1 MTAPVSAARAIARA
15 AGMILVVTVLA
26 RIAGFV
32 RYLVFGASVGGGD
45 VGTAYAS
52 ANLLPNVLFEVVAGG
67 ALASCVIPLV
77 AGLMERDDDAEGAA
91 RASRVVSALLGWV
104 LLVTV
109 PVAAGLALAAQ
120 PLAELILH
128 GGGDEAGTVAMGAR
142 MLRVFAVQV
151 PLYGVTVLL
160 GAFLQAR
167 HRFWW
172 PAAAPLVSSVVVMA
186 SYGAYAALS
195 PAVATTSTVS
205 RTAEGVLAWGTT
217 AGVLVMA
224 LLLVVP
230 AHRTGLRLRPALGLP
245 PGLGRRALALGG
257 AGLGAVAAQQ
267 LATALVL
274 LMAQRAGGTGT
285 LPVFQYAQAVYLLP
299 FAVLVVPVTTSV
311 FPRLSELRLTGDRDA
326 FARTASGSLRTV
338 GAVAACGGAVLF
350 GAAPALEHFFRLLD
364 RAGVTGVGSTVAALS
379 LGLAP
384 YAIATQ
390 STRILSAAVR
400 ARDALLVGSVGWLT
414 AALLILLVVVPAGTR
429 RTAEASTAFG
439 LCIALGMSVAAVV
452 GLTRVAAVLPAVPRR
467 SPLPRAVVV
476 SVAGYLLGAVAGYLA
491 CRALLGAPTSI
502 AVTVLIG
509 VLAGMVAAVVTGA
522 VLATGDRGSWQ
533 AIGAALR
540 RRRGPADPG
549 DVAAR
554 RADDADGAA

>member
-1 MTAPVSAARAIARA
+1 MTAPAGAARGIARA
-15 AGMILVVTVLA
+15 AGVILVVTVLA
-26 RIAGFV
+26 RVAGFV

-67 ALASCVIPLV
+67 ALASAVIPLV
-77 AGLMERDDDAEGAA
+77 AGLMERDDDTAGAE

-109 PVAAGLALAAQ
+109 PLAACVALAAQ

-128 GGGDEAGTVAMGAR
+128 GGSAGVGTIAMGAR
-142 MLRVFAVQV
+142 MLRVFAVQI

-205 RTAEGVLAWGTT
+205 RGAEAVLAWGTT

-224 LLLVVP
+224 LLLLVP
-230 AHRTGLRLRPALGLP
+230 AHRAGLRLRPGLRLP
-245 PGLGRRALALGG
+245 DGLGRRALALGG

-274 LMAQRAGGTGT
+274 LLAQRAGGTGT

-326 FARTASGSLRTV
+326 FARTASASLRTV

-350 GAAPALEHFFRLLD
+350 GAAPAIEHFFRLLD

-390 STRILSAAVR
+390 CTRILSAGLR
-400 ARDALLVGSVGWLT
+400 ARDALLVGSVGWLA

-439 LCIALGMSVAAVV
+439 LCIALGMSIAAIV
-452 GLTRVAAVLPAVPRR
+452 GLTRITELMPAVPRR
-467 SPLPRAVVV
+467 SPLSRAAAV
-476 SVAGYLLGAVAGYLA
+476 SVVAYLLGAVVGYLA
-491 CRALLGAPTSI
+491 CRALLGAQTSL

-509 VLAGMVAAVVTGA
+509 VLAGALAAVVTGA
-522 VLATGDRGSWQ
+522 VLAAGDRGMWHTLRT
-533 AIGAALR
+533 ALR
-540 RRRGPADPG
+540 RGPTAPR

-554 RADDADGAA
+554 RADDVDRPA